1 MPKSKPRKKA
11 AAKKKQQRREFH
23 AAAGPRDVSVEG
35 VPQGTWD
42 DDAHE
47 LLTARGWVAYRDLE
61 MDQLGDG
68 WEWLPS
74 QLPLDAGVGGE
85 PAPTSVFAAA
95 EGGFDVELA
104 SPTGSV
110 APDRTGHYGTLEE
123 LTADLDVLEAWRVPA
138 DEYVLPEVPSFSA
151 DTPWEICRLWAGG
164 AIDHWE
170 LAADLIHFP
179 YEDLPEGAAQG
190 FAAVERAHRTGLIP
204 TSLFDAVV
212 AGRAA

>member
-11 AAKKKQQRREFH
+11 AVKKKQQRQQFH
-23 AAAGPRDVSVEG
+23 AAARDVAVEG
-35 VPQGTWD
+35 APQGTWD

-85 PAPTSVFAAA
+85 PGPTAVFAAV

-104 SPTGSV
+104 SSDGTV
-110 APDRTGHYGTLEE
+110 NPDRAGHYDTLEE
-123 LTADLDVLEAWRVPA
+123 LAADLEVLEAWRVPA
-138 DEYVLPEVPSFSA
+138 GEYVLPEALTFAA
-151 DTPWEICRLWAGG
+151 DTPAEICRLYAGG
-164 AIDHWE
+164 MIDHWE
-170 LAADLIHFP
+170 LVADLIHFP
-179 YEDLPEGAAQG
+179 YEDTDEG
-190 FAAVERAHRTGLIP
+190 FAAVERAHRGGLVP
-204 TSLFDAVV
+204 PALFHAIVT
-212 AGRAA
+212 GRAG

>member
-1 MPKSKPRKKA
+1 MPKSKARKKA

-23 AAAGPRDVSVEG
+23 AAAGARTVEVEG
-35 VPQGTWD
+35 TPQGTWD

-47 LLTARGWVAYRDLE
+47 LLVARGWVAYRDLE

-85 PAPTSVFAAA
+85 PGPTSVFAAA
-95 EGGFDVELA
+95 EGGYDVELA
-104 SPTGSV
+104 NPNGTV
-110 APDRTGHYGTLEE
+110 DPDRSGHYDTLEE
-123 LTADLDVLEAWRVPA
+123 LAAALDDLEAWRVPA
-138 DEYVLPEVPSFSA
+138 DEYVLPDDPSFSA
-151 DTPWEICRLWAGG
+151 DTPWQICQLYAGG
-164 AIDHWE
+164 MIDHWE

-179 YEDLPEGAAQG
+179 YEQTPDG
-190 FAAVERAHRTGLIP
+190 FAAVERALRVGLIP
-204 TSLFDAVV
+204 ASLYAAVV

>member
-23 AAAGPRDVSVEG
+23 AAAGARTVDIEG
-35 VPQGTWD
+35 AAQGTWD

-47 LLTARGWVAYRDLE
+47 LLVARGWVAYRDLE

-85 PAPTSVFAAA
+85 PGPTTVFAAA
-95 EGGFDVELA
+95 EGGYDVELA
-104 SPTGSV
+104 NPNGSV
-110 APDRTGHYGTLEE
+110 DPDRAGHYDTLED
-123 LTADLDVLEAWRVPA
+123 LAADLDSLEAWRVPA
-138 DEYVLPEVPSFSA
+138 DEYVLSDVPAFSA
-151 DTPWEICRLWAGG
+151 DTPWAICQLWAGG
-164 AIDHWE
+164 MIDHWE

-179 YEDLPEGAAQG
+179 YEETEEG

-204 TSLFDAVV
+204 AQLYAAIR

>member
-11 AAKKKQQRREFH
+11 AAKKKQQRRQFH
-23 AAAGPRDVSVEG
+23 AAAAPRELDVDAAL
-35 VPQGTWD
+35 QGTWD

-47 LLTARGWVAYRDLE
+47 LLVARGWVAYRDLE

-85 PAPTSVFAAA
+85 PSPTTVFAAA

-104 SPTGSV
+104 TGNGTV
-110 APDRTGHYGTLEE
+110 GADRAGHYDTLD
-123 LTADLDVLEAWRVPA
+123 DLAAGLGALEAWRVPA
-138 DEYVLPEVPSFSA
+138 GEYVLPEVPSFSA
-151 DTPWEICRLWAGG
+151 DTPWEICQLWTGG
-164 AIDHWE
+164 MIDHWE

-179 YEDLPEGAAQG
+179 YEQLPESQG
-190 FAAVERAHRTGLIP
+190 FAAVERAHRVGLLP
-204 TSLFDAVV
+204 TALYEAVR
-212 AGRAA
+212 AGRR